1 MSVRKLA
8 LITGS
13 TSGIGLAIAEVFAL
27 HGIEVI
33 LHGLEP
39 VDQGEA
45 IAERFDNEFGHRPH
59 YFQCDISEPLA
70 IERLME
76 QVSVEV
82 GKPTVIVNN
91 AGIQFTAP
99 VQEFPPHKW
108 DQIIAINLSAAFHIT
123 RLALPGMLEQG
134 WGRIINISS
143 VHGLVASPNKAA
155 YCAAKHGLVGFTR
168 VTAMETAD
176 KGITANCICPGWADT
191 PLLVDQLNNF
201 AKENNTSFE
210 EAKRG
215 LINAKAPYPE
225 FVAPSEIGEL
235 ALFLC
240 SDAAR
245 AITGTAMPIDGGWT
259 AH

>member
-13 TSGIGLAIAEVFAL
+13 TSGIGLAIAEVFARNGL
-27 HGIEVI
+27 EVI
-33 LHGLEP
+33 LHGLESI
-39 VDQGEA
+39 QEGEA
-45 IAERFDNEFGHRPH
+45 IAQRFDTEFGHRPH
-59 YFQCDISEPLA
+59 YFQTDISQPEA

-76 QVSVEV
+76 RINEEV
-82 GKPTVIVNN
+82 GAPTVVVNN
-91 AGIQFTAP
+91 AGIQFTSP
-99 VQEFPPHKW
+99 VQDFPPQTW
-108 DQIIAINLSAAFHIT
+108 DKIIAINLSAAFHT
-123 RLALPGMLEQG
+123 SRLALPAMIDQG

-143 VHGLVASPNKAA
+143 VHGLVASVNKAA

-168 VTAMETAD
+168 VTALENAA
-176 KGITANCICPGWADT
+176 KGITANCICPGWTDT
-191 PLLVDQLNNF
+191 PLLVDQLKEF
-201 AKENNTSFE
+201 AEQNNTSFE

-225 FVAPSEIGEL
+225 FVAPAEIGEL

-240 SDAAR
+240 SDAAK
-245 AITGTAMPIDGGWT
+245 AITGTALPIDGGWT